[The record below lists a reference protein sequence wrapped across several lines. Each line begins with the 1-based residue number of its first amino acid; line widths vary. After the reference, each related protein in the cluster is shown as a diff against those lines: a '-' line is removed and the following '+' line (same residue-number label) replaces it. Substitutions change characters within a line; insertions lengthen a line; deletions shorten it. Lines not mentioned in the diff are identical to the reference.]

1 MNKQEF
7 LDALERRIADLPRYD
22 VEERMRFYAEMI
34 EDYMEDGHS
43 EEQAVAQIGSVEEI
57 AVQILAEKLL
67 GKIVTTEKTKPPKRF
82 SAWEIVLLCLGAPI
96 WISLAVAAFSVLLSL
111 YVVLWSLV
119 IAAWSVFASLIG
131 VAVGGVGASVVFFCQ
146 GNGYVGAAMIGAA
159 LVCAGLSV
167 FLCFGCKAAT
177 KGTWLLARGV
187 IVGIKKCFAK
197 REGV

>member
-1 MNKQEF
+1 MNKQDF
-7 LDALERRIADLPRYD
+7 INQLRAKLHGLPGREL
-22 VEERMRFYAEMI
+22 EERLNFYGEMI
-34 EDYMEDGHS
+34 DDRMEDGRT
-43 EEQAVAQIGSVEEI
+43 EEEAVAEIGSVEEI

-131 VAVGGVGASVVFFCQ
+131 GAVGGVGASVVFFCQ

-177 KGTWLLARGV
+177 KGTWLLVRGV

-197 REGV
+197 P